1 VVGGRPLMRDG
12 RVDGAE
18 ETIARASERAARL
31 GIG

>member
-1 VVGGRPLMRDG
+1 VVAGRVLMRG
-12 RVDGAE
+12 GHVGGAE